1 MCEVAAM
8 ENKLNSTADWSVN
21 TNLSV
26 SCNSLVRYVRTSVAA
41 DCVDSTLS

>member
-26 SCNSLVRYVRTSVAA
+26 SCNSLVRVRTSVAA